1 MSSKVQSK
9 KPLSKFPQCKKSPSE
24 MTQDLDNLAK
34 QKMQQMKNMI
44 EEAERKKVELEQE
57 MKNMIEE
64 AERKKVELQQE
75 ILELEQKKKDIE
87 TAHTELEKQTLEKA
101 IAKFFDDNKLFVA
114 EPITWKDATETGT
127 SVQLY
132 SKYVDLPENCH
143 NVEVVTIPVVHF
155 CNECKKVTKQ
165 MFVSCKFP
173 LDYHSDR
180 TSLDH
185 KVLIHKDQLKCLDCM
200 FASAVHHVK
209 GFEIAKH
216 MV

>member
-34 QKMQQMKNMI
+34 QKMQQ
-44 EEAERKKVELEQE
+44 

-143 NVEVVTIPVVHF
+143 NVEVVTIPVVDF
-155 CNECKKVTKQ
+155 CNKCKKVTKQ
-165 MFVSCKFP
+165 MFVSCEFP
-173 LDYHSDR
+173 LDYYSDH
-180 TSLDH
+180 TSLDR
-185 KVLIHKDQLKCLDCM
+185 KVRINEDQLKCLDCM